1 MGSQQGRTQSEMS
14 DRYTQGVRLA
24 WNSEEV
30 AKKMGEE
37 TRFLQPPMALRKSV
51 YHGCKTQFLDY
62 SWPIYYETV
71 KASVLLQGIQSSSAV
86 S

>member
-1 MGSQQGRTQSEMS
+1 MGSQQGHTQSGMS
-14 DRYTQGVRLA
+14 DGYTQGVRLA

-37 TRFLQPPMALRKSV
+37 TLFLQPPMALRKSV

-62 SWPIYYETV
+62 YWPIY
-71 KASVLLQGIQSSSAV
+71 
-86 S
+86 